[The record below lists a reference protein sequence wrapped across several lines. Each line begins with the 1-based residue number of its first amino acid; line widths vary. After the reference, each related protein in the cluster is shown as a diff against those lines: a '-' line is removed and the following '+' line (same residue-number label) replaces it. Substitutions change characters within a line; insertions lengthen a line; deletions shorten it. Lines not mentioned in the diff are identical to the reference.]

1 MHVQTNIEKTLDLEE
16 IDGPLLY
23 RSKQLWLPIGA
34 RGVFGGQ
41 VIGLALNA
49 AMKTVDESFQVHSLH
64 CYFLL
69 PGMHRVRVRVRAIN
83 HHDRDSDLTFVGD
96 SSIQIVYKVDHIRTG
111 KTYATR
117 FVTATQRGRKIFAM
131 VKEFLDS
138 G

>member
-1 MHVQTNIEKTLDLEE
+1 MMMTNIEKTLDLEE
-16 IDGPLLY
+16 IDEPLLY

-69 PGMHRVRVRVRAIN
+69 PGNEETCIVAFILSSSRVGCN
-83 HHDRDSDLTFVGD
+83 LT
-96 SSIQIVYKVDHIRTG
+96 
-111 KTYATR
+111 
-117 FVTATQRGRKIFAM
+117 
-131 VKEFLDS
+131 KEWPL
-138 G
+138 